1 MRLSPAQRKRRRC
14 ADNVR
19 RRGRTSVMQ
28 GQQHPLI
35 QTGSVQVTGDGFARP
50 AVQLQLL
57 RVGSVRIGLG
67 QDVAVAVLVEGVLE
81 RVAVGG
87 QPLG

>member
-1 MRLSPAQRKRRRC
+1 MCTGQP
-14 ADNVR
+14 
-19 RRGRTSVMQ
+19 TSVVQ
-28 GQQHPLI
+28 GQQHPLV
-35 QTGSVQVTGDGFARP
+35 QTGPVQITGDGFARP

-57 RVGSVRIGLG
+57 RVRGVRIWLG

>member
-1 MRLSPAQRKRRRC
+1 
-14 ADNVR
+14 
-19 RRGRTSVMQ
+19 MQ

-35 QTGSVQVTGDGFARP
+35 QAGPVQVTRDGFASP

-57 RVGSVRIGLG
+57 RVWSVRIRLG
-67 QDVAVAVLVEGVLE
+67 QDVAVAVLVEWVLE

>member
-1 MRLSPAQRKRRRC
+1 MKTHLSPAAEAAAENVHGRR
-14 ADNVR
+14 
-19 RRGRTSVMQ
+19 RTSVVQ

-35 QTGSVQVTGDGFARP
+35 QAGPVQVTRDGFARP

-57 RVGSVRIGLG
+57 RVRSVRIRLG
-67 QDVAVAVLVEGVLE
+67 QDVAVAVLVEGVLQ